1 MKLVDQST
9 SDMKLDESRTPSYD
23 FNLNEY
29 TTDDVQTFGP
39 MPGKR

>member
-9 SDMKLDESRTPSYD
+9 SDTKLGESRIPSYD

-29 TTDDVQTFGP
+29 TQDGVQTFGP
-39 MPGKR
+39 MPGRR